1 MYIINNKHIF
11 IAASTAIG
19 PDAVG
24 YNVDVLC
31 SGDFKFFDASLNL
44 KKKICW
50 FIACPKMTCKKCRN
64 RVSKQNVEIYC
75 RNRVSKQNVEI
86 WCRILL

>member
-31 SGDFKFFDASLNL
+31 SGDFRFFDASLNL
-44 KKKICW
+44 KKKFVDPEHVLKW
-50 FIACPKMTCKKCRN
+50 LAK
-64 RVSKQNVEIYC
+64 NVEIEC
-75 RNRVSKQNVEI
+75 RNN
-86 WCRILL
+86 L